1 MNLSAVQTSNYN
13 PYNAYGTTPAPY
25 GNNDP
30 YGNYNPYGNGGGVSS
45 DTNITY
51 KKDFSSITS
60 LVSGAAGGGFAAYK
74 LGGKM
79 GESIKGLFGKTPAAT
94 PPADEAF
101 KTGFGKNLAGGMKG
115 IALNGLKGAGLSA
128 LFAAGVSAVGN
139 GVGVA
144 TGQVNGSDAV
154 GNVVKDTI
162 GGAVGGLAGVTLG
175 GFASMIPVGGV
186 FGTVLTVGAG
196 AIGGVLGSQ
205 LAQSFTEGF

>member
-1 MNLSAVQTSNYN
+1 MSLSAVQTSNYN
-13 PYNAYGTTPAPY
+13 AYATNPSPYGTY
-25 GNNDP
+25 NN
-30 YGNYNPYGNGGGVSS
+30 NPYGNANPYGNGGVSS

-79 GESIKGLFGKTPAAT
+79 GESIKGLFGKAPVT
-94 PPADEAF
+94 PPADGAA
-101 KTGFGKNLAGGMKG
+101 KAGFGKNFAGGIKG
-115 IALNGLKGAGLSA
+115 VAMTGLKGAGLSA

-162 GGAVGGLAGVTLG
+162 GGAVGGLTGVTLG

-186 FGTVLTVGAG
+186 FGTVLTVGFG

-205 LAQSFTEGF
+205 LAQSMTEGF